1 MSHPQLPSASGRR
14 LYSLASARGPLA
26 IAAAAVAA
34 AVHIAI
40 GGTADTV
47 AIAWLMALA

>member
-1 MSHPQLPSASGRR
+1 MSHHQPPSAWGRR
-14 LYSLASARGPLA
+14 LHSLASARHPLA

-40 GGTADTV
+40 GGTSDTE

>member
-1 MSHPQLPSASGRR
+1 MCRHQQSSSSDRR
-14 LYSLASARGPLA
+14 LHSLASARHALA

>member
-1 MSHPQLPSASGRR
+1 MSHHRLSSASGRR
-14 LYSLASARGPLA
+14 LYSLASARRPLVV
-26 IAAAAVAA
+26 AAAAVAA
-34 AVHIAI
+34 AVHIAL